1 MLHKRMQ
8 HFSALLGIDM
18 NLFDIR
24 LKEFSA
30 FGNTFCSRCPHRC
43 DYKNMHLYGCYESV
57 RWDSKYI
64 YYCPMDFIFVAVPVV
79 DEFDILSSGVI
90 LGPILMGDPE
100 DFEETYSLPHMET
113 AKVNDLAEVA
123 SAVFCTVLEE
133 TMPDA
138 TADFLNTIYR
148 ELEILPENGDYP
160 IDLEK
165 KLQSAIAGGDGKNAR
180 EYLNRLLGEIF
191 FQSNGDFN
199 VIKARA
205 LELLVLLSRS
215 AIEGGADTAQI
226 FNLNNNYLKEIDR
239 FDSLEKLSL
248 WLSSVINRFVSYVF
262 EFSDVKH
269 ADTMHKITAFI
280 KSNYMHK
287 ISLGDI
293 AEHVYMSK
301 SYISKIFNEEMH
313 MSISSYISKVRIDKS
328 KHLLLDDSM
337 TIADIAALTG
347 FEDQSYFTKQFKTA
361 TGLSPKKFRERHTAV
376 T

>member
-1 MLHKRMQ
+1 MLNKLMQ

-18 NLFDIR
+18 NLFDVR

-30 FGNTFCSRCPHRC
+30 FGNTFCSKCPHRC
-43 DYKNMHLYGCYESV
+43 DYKNTHLYGCYESV
-57 RWDSKYI
+57 RWDNKYI
-64 YYCPMDFIFVAVPVV
+64 YYCPMDFIFVAVPVTS
-79 DEFDILSSGVI
+79 EFDILSSGVI
-90 LGPILMGDPE
+90 AGPILMGDPE

-113 AKVNDLAEVA
+113 AKVNDLAEIA

-138 TADFLNTIYR
+138 TADFLNTIYQ
-148 ELEILPENGDYP
+148 ELEILPENGNYP

-165 KLQSAIAGGDGKNAR
+165 KLQSAIAGGDGKSAR

-191 FQSNGDFN
+191 FQSNGDFG

-215 AIEGGADTAQI
+215 AIEGGADTSQI
-226 FNLNNNYLKEIDR
+226 FNLNNNYIKEIDR
-239 FDSLEKLSL
+239 FDSLEKLSF

-262 EFSDVKH
+262 EFGDVKH

-287 ISLGDI
+287 ISLSDI

-337 TIADIAALTG
+337 TIADIASLTG